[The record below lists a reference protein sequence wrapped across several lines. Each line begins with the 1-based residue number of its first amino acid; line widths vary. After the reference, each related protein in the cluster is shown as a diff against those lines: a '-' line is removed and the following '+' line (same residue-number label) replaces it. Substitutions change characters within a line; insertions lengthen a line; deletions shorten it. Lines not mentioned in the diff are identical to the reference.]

1 MDSHGLRKVGC
12 SRGLKS
18 SHPVHFFLLYNYCI
32 ELRLFYD
39 DVGQFQQQ
47 QQQPQVQ
54 TQQQKQQ
61 SDFDLSK
68 DIMTIKAQLLAL
80 VNRLEHD
87 RTN

>member
-1 MDSHGLRKVGC
+1 V
-12 SRGLKS
+12 
-18 SHPVHFFLLYNYCI
+18 I
-32 ELRLFYD
+32 
-39 DVGQFQQQ
+39 VGQFQQQ
-47 QQQPQVQ
+47 QQQPQIQ

-87 RTN
+87 RMN